1 MDDGTSSEPLAP
13 PTGLSAGMIQLMASA
28 QMTAKKLSQGV
39 KSRSNSDLRSEPHVI
54 SPPGAV
60 EGETSNQGSS
70 NRIPAVDAPQPEAPA
85 LSPQSSPGLSL
96 ASMTPG
102 KTALLGGVV
111 DFFGFKVLPLRVPGA
126 FEYIHPKTGLRFQ
139 MGPIEVEDSELAA
152 EERADQLPD
161 LTLDA
166 EGQEEQSSVNVL
178 LYRPLSLGK
187 AKLPAHLC
195 DELMVPLF
203 SKDAFVN
210 QLWKSVN
217 G

>member
-1 MDDGTSSEPLAP
+1 
-13 PTGLSAGMIQLMASA
+13 
-28 QMTAKKLSQGV
+28 
-39 KSRSNSDLRSEPHVI
+39 
-54 SPPGAV
+54 
-60 EGETSNQGSS
+60 
-70 NRIPAVDAPQPEAPA
+70 
-85 LSPQSSPGLSL
+85 
-96 ASMTPG
+96 MTPG

-152 EERADQLPD
+152 EEHADGLPD
-161 LTLDA
+161 LTL
-166 EGQEEQSSVNVL
+166 EGEGLEEHSSVHVL
-178 LYRPLSLGK
+178 LYRPLNLGK

-210 QLWKSVN
+210 QLWRSVN